1 VVSRPG
7 LRRWRAESTLR
18 PAGREVADLR
28 CVLMGG
34 VSDDGWSACECRAPG
49 WRFTTLAL
57 PGVLRSGRMR
67 VGGDP
72 LRDDPGFAAI
82 VAAPD
87 RTGGSVRAG
96 IHGRRG
102 HRSAQPGLVAGDDQ
116 ALDLAG
122 ALVDFGDLGVAE
134 V

>member
-1 VVSRPG
+1 
-7 LRRWRAESTLR
+7 TLR

-49 WRFTTLAL
+49 WRFTTLAM
-57 PGVLRSGRMR
+57 PGVRRSGRGR

-72 LRDDPGFAAI
+72 RHGDPGSAAI
-82 VAAPD
+82 TAAPD
-87 RTGGSVRAG
+87 RTGGSVRSEG
-96 IHGRRG
+96 HGRTG

-116 ALDLAG
+116 TLDLAG
-122 ALVDFGDLGVAE
+122 AFVDLGDLGIAE
-134 V
+134 VALDRHFLAVAHA